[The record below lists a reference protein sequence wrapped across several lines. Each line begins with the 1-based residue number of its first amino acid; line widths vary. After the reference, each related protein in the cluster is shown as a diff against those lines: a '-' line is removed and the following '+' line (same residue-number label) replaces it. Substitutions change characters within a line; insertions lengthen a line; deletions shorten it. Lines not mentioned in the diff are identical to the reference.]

1 MNTNFNS
8 IQPLR
13 GQAAT
18 ATNGGNSAE
27 AAQEPKNIFAGAF
40 YVLNSDN
47 KIELHLDGKQG
58 YTSLPE
64 DVKTNIKRAFIW
76 GRQRGAWVSRSKDCG
91 IPYAMRGY
99 KIPLQE
105 IEERKEYADAREQK
119 IERAENKANR
129 YDSYAESRQKEAKSL
144 QAEFNTMRK
153 DWSWLT
159 QPNVNTSGGRSFT
172 RQREKVYARYDRG
185 MESLKIADQHSE
197 RAAALRSSAS
207 ESELKSESY
216 LLNRVKEGEKAVRMF
231 EKFTTRYASM
241 LENIDTQSDETKI
254 WLTARMNYYNTAF
267 EKLEFFGEALNEL
280 TIQRTEAGQ
289 ITHADVKNEL
299 SKKEVKKYFKDRF
312 NIDLEKFVTAFGR
325 GCNKYYYIKTTQ
337 PLPVQYHS
345 GWAAD
350 NAGQVNGTKLLK
362 DIREF
367 NA

>member
-18 ATNGGNSAE
+18 ATNGGNSA
-27 AAQEPKNIFAGAF
+27 AQEPKNIFEGAF

-47 KIELHLDGKQG
+47 KIELHLNGKEG

-64 DVKTNIKRAFIW
+64 NVKTNIKRAFIW

-91 IPYAMRGY
+91 IPYAMREY
-99 KIPLQE
+99 KIPFNGAQD
-105 IEERKEYADAREQK
+105 RKEYTDAREQK
-119 IERAENKANR
+119 IERAENKADR
-129 YDSYAESRQKEAKSL
+129 YDSYAESRQKEATSL
-144 QAEFNTMRK
+144 QAEFNNLRK

-159 QPNVNTSGGRSFT
+159 QPNVNSSRGRAFS

-185 MESLKIADQHSE
+185 MESLKIADKHAE
-197 RAAALRSSAS
+197 RAAILRASAS

-231 EKFTTRYASM
+231 EKFTTRYANM
-241 LENIDTQSDETKI
+241 LENIDAQSDENKI
-254 WLTARMNYYNTAF
+254 WLTARMNYYQTAF